1 MFDPAGLDA
10 ALTLLGQLLA
20 DRAQR
25 FDVVAIGG
33 GGLQLLGMITRP
45 TKDLDLVA
53 LRESDSLISVEGGLP
68 LALREAVDD
77 VARVQS
83 LDPTWMNGG
92 PSSVL
97 RLGLPVG
104 FLQRGHQRQ
113 YGALGLTLASRLD
126 QIHLKLYAAADDGP
140 RGKHHKDLQQL
151 APTEVELRLA
161 ARWTRTQDPS
171 DGFVIMLVGVFASF
185 GWEYQ

>member
-1 MFDPAGLDA
+1 MFDPAGLES

-20 DRAQR
+20 DRAQP

-53 LRESDSLISVEGGLP
+53 LREADTLISVEDGLP
-68 LALREAVDD
+68 AALREAVDD

-104 FLQRGHQRQ
+104 FLERSHRRQ

-140 RGKHHKDLQQL
+140 RGKHHKDLQRL
-151 APTEVELRLA
+151 APTEDELRLA
-161 ARWTRTQDPS
+161 ALWTRTQDPS
-171 DGFVIMLVGVFASF
+171 EGFAIMLVGVFASF
-185 GWEYQ
+185 GWEY